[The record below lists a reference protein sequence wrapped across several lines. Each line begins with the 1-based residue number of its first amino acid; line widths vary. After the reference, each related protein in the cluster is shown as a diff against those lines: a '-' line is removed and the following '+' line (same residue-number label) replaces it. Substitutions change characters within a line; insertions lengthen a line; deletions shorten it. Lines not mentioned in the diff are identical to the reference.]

1 MATKIPERFTWAV
14 ETLAVEPHEHLL
26 EIGCGSGVAVSL
38 ICEQLATGK
47 ITAIDQS
54 PKMIAAATQR
64 NQSCIA
70 SGKAVFHTAALSDF
84 AGEQFHKIFAVN
96 VNVFWLKPAQ
106 EFRVIKNLLLPAGR
120 LYLFY
125 EPPSASQIL
134 FDQRDVIQ
142 AVWCVPDRLT
152 CRKRLTLLLPTC
164 VPDHG
169 AFARAAGIPARC

>member
-38 ICEQLATGK
+38 ICAQLATGK

-125 EPPSASQIL
+125 EPPSASQIHEIADKVAFNLRENSFSIHETL
-134 FDQRDVIQ
+134 FKPFGVCLI
-142 AVWCVPDRLT
+142 ASL
-152 CRKRLTLLLPTC
+152 
-164 VPDHG
+164 
-169 AFARAAGIPARC
+169 AGSV

>member
-38 ICEQLATGK
+38 ICAQLATGK

-125 EPPSASQIL
+125 EPPSASQIHEIADKVAFNLCENSFSIHETL
-134 FDQRDVIQ
+134 FRPFGVCLI
-142 AVWCVPDRLT
+142 ASL
-152 CRKRLTLLLPTC
+152 
-164 VPDHG
+164 
-169 AFARAAGIPARC
+169 AGSV

>member
-14 ETLAVEPHEHLL
+14 ESLAVEPHEHLL

-38 ICEQLATGK
+38 ICAQLATGK

-125 EPPSASQIL
+125 EPPSAGQIHEIADKVAFNLRENSFSIHETL
-134 FDQRDVIQ
+134 FRPFGVCLI
-142 AVWCVPDRLT
+142 ASL
-152 CRKRLTLLLPTC
+152 
-164 VPDHG
+164 
-169 AFARAAGIPARC
+169 AGSV

>member
-38 ICEQLATGK
+38 ICAQLATGK

-54 PKMIAAATQR
+54 PKMIAAATPR
-64 NQSCIA
+64 NQSCIP

-125 EPPSASQIL
+125 EPPSASQIHEIADKVAFNLRENSFSIHETL
-134 FDQRDVIQ
+134 FRPFGVCLI
-142 AVWCVPDRLT
+142 ASL
-152 CRKRLTLLLPTC
+152 
-164 VPDHG
+164 
-169 AFARAAGIPARC
+169 AGSV